1 MAGPVGSRAYSPKRP
16 RPPPDR
22 QSESQVLI
30 HFDEATL
37 QAIDRIAPA
46 AKRKRADF
54 IRSVVKNEIF
64 RLETERMRQAYRLQP
79 DSAEARTTGT
89 YLRNGRARPWAGGS

>member
-1 MAGPVGSRAYSPKRP
+1 MP
-16 RPPPDR
+16 
-22 QSESQVLI
+22 QVLI

-54 IRSVVKNEIF
+54 IRKAVKDAIF
-64 RLETERMRQAYRLQP
+64 QRETERMREAYRLQP
-79 DSAEARTTGT
+79 DSGEEAGT
-89 YLRNGRARPWAGGS
+89 WYSPEEWKE